1 MLYETIH
8 ISQGALVEGR
18 YILDVVLVANGVVDK
33 QRRLGEE
40 GMIFK
45 INLKDYDPVD
55 WGFLDHALERK
66 GLGSRW
72 TH

>member
-18 YILDVVLVANGVVDK
+18 YILDVVFVANGVVDK

-55 WGFLDHALERK
+55 
-66 GLGSRW
+66 
-72 TH
+72 

>member
-1 MLYETIH
+1 MLDETLH

-45 INLKDYDPVD
+45 IN
-55 WGFLDHALERK
+55 FER
-66 GLGSRW
+66 L
-72 TH
+72 